1 MINLFRGVIGILI
14 FGIVHSINSK
24 YNESETYGI
33 TMRAYDVLT
42 EECKERQSKAKGL
55 MQLVVCDNDILY
67 RCIEEVKDNNIKI
80 TKYFPDG
87 HIEYET
93 KQPEN
98 II

>member
-1 MINLFRGVIGILI
+1 MCKGVIGILTFI
-14 FGIVHSINSK
+14 HIVQ

-42 EECKERQSKAKGL
+42 EECKERQSKSKGI
-55 MQLVVCDNDILY
+55 MQIVVYPNDILY
-67 RCIEEVKDNNIKI
+67 RCIEEVKDNKI
-80 TKYFPDG
+80 NVTKYFPDG
-87 HIEYET
+87 HVEYET